1 MLISLTI
8 FLLAMATEGRK
19 LHNTQAVQYLPG
31 ISKSC
36 QQACKNPLV
45 LASAFSKQP
54 ASFACRINLD
64 NGEVAPGFQAG
75 KPTCQAAYYNKAV
88 ESTNYDCACL
98 AEGQLPGL
106 DAPIGGTCTDTCTKS
121 LDGGSGAALVD
132 GVGHVCI
139 PRTEMGTTN
148 HFGST
153 DSGKCNFVP
162 GGNQTN
168 SGLSTDNFLC
178 VCGFTAQSATSKDQ
192 ANG

>member
-1 MLISLTI
+1 MIADDCNLNLGVHGQRDSSSVLCLTI
-8 FLLAMATEGRK
+8 VLL
-19 LHNTQAVQYLPG
+19 Q
-31 ISKSC
+31 
-36 QQACKNPLV
+36 
-45 LASAFSKQP
+45 
-54 ASFACRINLD
+54 
-64 NGEVAPGFQAG
+64 
-75 KPTCQAAYYNKAV
+75 
-88 ESTNYDCACL
+88 

-106 DAPIGGTCTDTCTKS
+106 DAPIGGTCTDTCSKS